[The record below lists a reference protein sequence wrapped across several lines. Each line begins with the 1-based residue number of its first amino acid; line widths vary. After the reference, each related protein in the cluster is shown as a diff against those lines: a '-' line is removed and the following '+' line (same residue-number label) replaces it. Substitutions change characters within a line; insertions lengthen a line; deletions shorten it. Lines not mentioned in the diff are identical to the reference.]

1 MDATSTTFAFAGSA
15 RPGDVPERGRSR
27 FTPMGDGP
35 GQPDALV
42 ETTLHLPRSTD
53 APRLARRCVQRQGSD
68 ELARA
73 EREMVEVL
81 LTELVT
87 NAVTH
92 PSPEVEGSVNVH
104 FLVTADR
111 VRVDVRDPGDGFGA
125 DALRRPRSEP
135 GGYGLIMVDRGA
147 SRWGT
152 SRDGGN
158 CVWFELDRDVAA

>member
-1 MDATSTTFAFAGSA
+1 MEATTSTFALAGSA
-15 RPGDVPERGRSR
+15 RSGVEPGCGHSR
-27 FTPMGDGP
+27 FTPRGNGGGGP
-35 GQPDALV
+35 TALA
-42 ETTLHLPRSTD
+42 EAILQLPRSTD
-53 APRLARRCVQRQGSD
+53 APRLARSCVRRQGS
-68 ELARA
+68 EQLARS
-73 EREMVEVL
+73 ERELVEVL
-81 LTELVT
+81 MTELVT

-92 PSPEVEGSVNVH
+92 PAPESGGSVDVH
-104 FLVTADR
+104 FIVTADR
-111 VRVDVRDPGDGFGA
+111 VHVAVRDSGEGFGA